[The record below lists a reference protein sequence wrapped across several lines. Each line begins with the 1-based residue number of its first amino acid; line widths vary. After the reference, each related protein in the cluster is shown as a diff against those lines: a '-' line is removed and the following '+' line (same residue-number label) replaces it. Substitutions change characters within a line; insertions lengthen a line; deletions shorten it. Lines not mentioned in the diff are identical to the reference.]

1 MTLIIRPL
9 RPEDRL
15 AWQPLAEGYK
25 QFYQT
30 PTTADDYDRAWTRLM
45 RGTEVQGLGAH
56 LDGALVGIAHYLFH
70 ASTWTERVC
79 YLQDLYTAP
88 TARGRGVARRLI
100 ESVAEQAVHSGALR
114 YYWLTQDSN
123 ATARGLYDR
132 VAQFNGFIRY
142 DYPLPAA

>member
-30 PTTADDYDRAWTRLM
+30 PTTADDYDRAWARLM
-45 RGTEVQGLGAH
+45 RGTEVQGLAAH

-70 ASTWTERVC
+70 ASAWTERVC
-79 YLQDLYTAP
+79 YLQDLYTEPAV
-88 TARGRGVARRLI
+88 RGRGVARRLI
-100 ESVAEQAVHSGALR
+100 ETVAEQAAQAGALR
-114 YYWLTQDSN
+114 YYWLTQDTN
-123 ATARGLYDR
+123 ATARALYDR
-132 VAQFNGFIRY
+132 VAKFNGFIRY